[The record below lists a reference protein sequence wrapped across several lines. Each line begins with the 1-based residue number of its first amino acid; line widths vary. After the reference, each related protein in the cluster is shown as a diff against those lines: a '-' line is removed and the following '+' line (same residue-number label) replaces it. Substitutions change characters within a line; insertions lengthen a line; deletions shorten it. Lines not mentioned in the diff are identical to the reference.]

1 MTSHRQ
7 ADFLAAEY
15 DALAIAITDRG
26 WRMNDLWI
34 AGFLERAQE
43 RGAPGHLVAMCQE
56 VALPVVVK
64 ERALALVARRVSDHA
79 VTGQRQMALAG

>member
-1 MTSHRQ
+1 MTNHRS

-26 WRMNDLWI
+26 WGMNDRWI
-34 AGFLERAQE
+34 GGFLERAQE
-43 RGAPGHLVAMCQE
+43 RGAPGHLVAMCRE

-64 ERALALVARRVSDHA
+64 ERALALVARRMSDHQ
-79 VTGQRQMALAG
+79 VTGHRQMALAG